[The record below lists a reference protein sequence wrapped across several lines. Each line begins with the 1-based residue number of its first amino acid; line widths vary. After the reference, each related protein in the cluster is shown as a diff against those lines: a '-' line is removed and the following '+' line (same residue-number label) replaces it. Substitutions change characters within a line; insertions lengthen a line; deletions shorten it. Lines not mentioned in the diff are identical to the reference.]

1 MYAWVW
7 RKLPGPAALRA
18 LEMLVGAAVIVLLLF
33 TVVFPAVQRWLPFN
47 DANFQGNKPTPTATS
62 TTQPTAVPTAS
73 SLPGD
78 G

>member
-1 MYAWVW
+1 MYGWVW
-7 RKLPGPAALRA
+7 RKLPGPAPVRA

-33 TVVFPAVQRWLPFN
+33 TVVFPNVQHLLPFN
-47 DANFQGNKPTPTATS
+47 DANFQGNSPAATPTATAS
-62 TTQPTAVPTAS
+62 PGATAS